1 MKTLR
6 WVAFTTGLP
15 FVGFGF
21 MDNAILI
28 VAGDAIDNSLGV
40 SLGISTMC
48 AAAIGNTIS
57 DLVGIGCAAYIEEF
71 CATVLKLPVPK
82 LSSAQRQL
90 RPVRMASQ
98 IGMAKYTDL
107 SHYGFSLK

>member
-1 MKTLR
+1 MEKPSLKTLR
-6 WVAFTTGLP
+6 LVALTTGLP

-28 VAGDAIDNSLGV
+28 VAGDAIDTSLGV

-57 DLVGIGCAAYIEEF
+57 DLVGIGCAAYIEDF
-71 CATVLKLPVPK
+71 CATVLYFEQKTL
-82 LSSAQRQL
+82 LSLEYVICWVESKKQKKFGR
-90 RPVRMASQ
+90 
-98 IGMAKYTDL
+98 IE
-107 SHYGFSLK
+107 